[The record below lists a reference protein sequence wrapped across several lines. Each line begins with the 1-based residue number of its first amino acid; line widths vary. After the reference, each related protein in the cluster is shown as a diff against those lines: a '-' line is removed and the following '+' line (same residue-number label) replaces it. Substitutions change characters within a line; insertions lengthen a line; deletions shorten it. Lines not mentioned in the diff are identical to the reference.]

1 MGREKHSKA
10 LDVIGPK
17 CIAVRMRLLNRVV
30 TKLYDDALRPLGLK
44 VSQLNVLVVAA
55 KLGVAR
61 PAKVCSLLR
70 LDTSTL
76 SRGVER
82 MRAKGWLEIVPGRD
96 ARTQS
101 FRLTNQGWKLLE
113 RIVPAYEKAQKK
125 AGELLGEEGV
135 ALLDKMA
142 KKLGMLQTKG

>member
-61 PAKVCSLLR
+61 PAKVCGLLK

-82 MRAKGWLEIVPGRD
+82 MRAKGWLEVVPGRD

-101 FRLTNQGWKLLE
+101 FRLTNEGWKLLE

-125 AGELLGEEGV
+125 ASELLGEDGV
-135 ALLDKMA
+135 VLLDKMA
-142 KKLGMLQTKG
+142 KKLRMLQTKE

>member
-1 MGREKHSKA
+1 MDRDKHSKA

-55 KLGVAR
+55 KLGVAQ
-61 PAKVCSLLR
+61 PAKVCRLLK

-82 MRAKGWLEIVPGRD
+82 MRAKGWLEVVPGRD
-96 ARTQS
+96 ARMQP

-125 AGELLGEEGV
+125 ASELLGADGV

-142 KKLGMLQTKG
+142 KQLGMLQTKG